1 MIPRQGCWVNRN
13 FKVQEGIR
21 SVLMRSVC
29 SAADRL
35 KQNYPK
41 AEIYFLHKINFSLF
55 YFQIDKKKVLKTN
68 RENLKIFNYMYT
80 IILKNLMISDVHC
93 QGNDRK
99 PNELYFLSIFDTFIT
114 VYFPFSLC
122 SFAIK
127 FIVFHM
133 YSNELLSS
141 IFFM

>member
-99 PNELYFLSIFDTFIT
+99 PNELYFLSIFCMLHSQPFIFHFLCVLLQSNLQCLTSVFTCT
-114 VYFPFSLC
+114 VMNC
-122 SFAIK
+122 
-127 FIVFHM
+127 
-133 YSNELLSS
+133 
-141 IFFM
+141 